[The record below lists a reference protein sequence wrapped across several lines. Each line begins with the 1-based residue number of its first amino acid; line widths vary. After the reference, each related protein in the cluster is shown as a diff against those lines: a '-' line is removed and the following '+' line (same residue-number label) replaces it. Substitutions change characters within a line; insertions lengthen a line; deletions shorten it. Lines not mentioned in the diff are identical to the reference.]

1 MNKKGVTLLELIIVM
16 VIIAIGATLV
26 APNIGRWLEHYRFR
40 SATRDIVSTMRTA
53 QMKAVSFNTEH
64 RVSFDIN
71 AGEYLLQIRTTQSAP
86 NDWIP
91 KWEDAKA
98 QNLQQKLPPG
108 IQLNTTLPSNNAEFN
123 PNSTSSSG
131 SVTLRNT
138 KGSERSIVLTAATG
152 RIRIE
157 E

>member
-26 APNIGRWLEHYRFR
+26 APNIGQWLQHYRLR

-53 QMKAVSFNTEH
+53 QMRAVSTNMEH
-64 RVSFDIN
+64 RVSFN
-71 AGEYLLQIRTTQSAP
+71 NPVAGSYVLQRNSGGIWP
-86 NDWIP
+86 NEGGP
-91 KWEDAKA
+91 
-98 QNLQQKLPPG
+98 Q
-108 IQLNTTLPSNNAEFN
+108 TLPTGIVISAVTFPVQDGWNNAEFN

-138 KGSERSIVLTAATG
+138 KGSERRIVLTAATG